1 MLFPLCEEVKHSYVL
16 LEMPYF
22 YYLEKCGAFD
32 LQKQILQG
40 TTTELFKT
48 HKTGNV
54 QGKSE

>member
-1 MLFPLCEEVKHSYVL
+1 MLFPLCEKVKHSYVL
-16 LEMPYF
+16 LEMSYF
-22 YYLEKCGAFD
+22 YYLEKLWAFD

-54 QGKSE
+54 QDKSE